1 MKMKFKK
8 DRFLVLFFVFLGAT
22 LLVLLSCLLLL
33 FRYQVEETENFKRSY
48 ESYVIAGEMR
58 QSSDD
63 LTKMVRLYVLTGDKK
78 YVDAYNEILTIR
90 NGVSLRPLDYD
101 LVYWDFVLDP
111 NKRPR
116 PYGPAISLQQL
127 MTLQGFSQKE
137 FSLLKESQLRS
148 NTLVEMEREAI
159 HAMQG
164 LYNNGSG
171 DYLIKGA
178 PNPELARRL
187 VSNQEYMEQK
197 AKIMEPLLTFSQEV
211 EQRTEGREKKLEH
224 LYFRAILWAIFFT
237 LFATTLMIVCLL
249 KSMRSLA
256 EAFKTNEDLLLNML
270 PATIAE
276 RFKQGEETIV
286 GEYQA
291 SVLFLHLSHFGGVFA
306 ADEISEVFD
315 GLNALTEKFGV
326 EKIQV
331 VGDSQVV
338 VAGIPVTVKDHEV
351 LLADFALALKKW
363 IKAFDKSAGLDLHL
377 RIGMTSG
384 TVIAG
389 VVGHKKFVYD
399 LWGDVVTLASALEV
413 TGVFGEIQI
422 SETMAR
428 TLDNLF
434 EVEER
439 GIVELPGLS
448 SMKTYFLK
456 KRRIEK
462 KSFL

>member
-1 MKMKFKK
+1 MKLKFKK
-8 DRFLVLFFVFLGAT
+8 DRFLVLFFIFLGVT
-22 LLVLLSCLLLL
+22 LLVLLSCLILL
-33 FRYQVEETENFKRSY
+33 FNYQVEETKNFKRSY
-48 ESYVIAGEMR
+48 ESFVIAGEIR

-78 YVDAYNEILTIR
+78 YLDFYNEILSIR

-101 LVYWDFVLDP
+101 QIYWDFVLDP

-127 MTLQGFSQKE
+127 MASQGFSEEE
-137 FSLLKESQLRS
+137 FALLKESQIRS
-148 NTLVEMEREAI
+148 NTLVEMEKEAI
-159 HAMQG
+159 YAVQG

-171 DYLIKGA
+171 DYSIIGT
-178 PNPELARRL
+178 PNLELARRL

-197 AKIMEPLLTFSQEV
+197 AKIMEPLLTFSGEV
-211 EQRTEGREKKLEH
+211 EERTQKREKELEH
-224 LYFRAILWAIFFT
+224 RYFSVILWSIFFT

-249 KSMRSLA
+249 KSLKSLA
-256 EAFKTNEDLLLNML
+256 DAFKTNEDLLLNML
-270 PATIAE
+270 PASVAE
-276 RFKQGEETIV
+276 RFKQGENTIV
-286 GEYQA
+286 DEYHA
-291 SVLFLHLSHFGGVFA
+291 SVLFLHLSHFGNAFA
-306 ADEISEVFD
+306 AEAIGKVFD
-315 GLNALTEKFGV
+315 QLDALTEKFGV

-331 VGDSQVV
+331 VGDSQVI
-338 VAGIPVTVKDHEV
+338 VAGVPITVKGHEV
-351 LLADFALALKKW
+351 LLADFALALKKQ
-363 IKAFDKSAGLDLHL
+363 IEAFNKESGFDLHL
-377 RIGMTSG
+377 RIGMTAG

-399 LWGDVVTLASALEV
+399 LWGDVVTLASALESS
-413 TGVFGEIQI
+413 GVFGEIQI
-422 SETMAR
+422 SETMAH

-439 GIVELPGLS
+439 GVVELSGIGAI
-448 SMKTYFLK
+448 KTYFLK

>member
-1 MKMKFKK
+1 MKLKFKK
-8 DRFLVLFFVFLGAT
+8 DRFLVLFFIFLGAT

-33 FRYQVEETENFKRSY
+33 FNYQKEENKNFKISY

-63 LTKMVRLYVLTGDKK
+63 LTKMVRLYVLTGNKK
-78 YVDAYNEILTIR
+78 YIDAYNEILSIR
-90 NGVSLRPLDYD
+90 NGVSLRPLNYD
-101 LVYWDFVLDP
+101 QIYWDLVLDP

-116 PYGPAISLQQL
+116 SYGPAISLQQE
-127 MTLQGFSQKE
+127 MRNQGFSEKE
-137 FSLLKESQLRS
+137 FSLLKESQTRS
-148 NTLVEMEREAI
+148 NTLVEMEEEAI

-171 DYLIKGA
+171 DYVIKGV
-178 PNPELARRL
+178 PNLELARRL

-197 AKIMEPLLTFSQEV
+197 AKIMEPLLTFGKEVQERTQKREIEL
-211 EQRTEGREKKLEH
+211 EQQ
-224 LYFRAILWAIFFT
+224 YFRIILWCVFFT
-237 LFATTLMIVCLL
+237 AFATVLMIVCLF

-270 PATIAE
+270 PAKVAE

-286 GEYQA
+286 DEYHA
-291 SVLFLHLSHFGGVFA
+291 SVLFVHISHFGNTSN
-306 ADEISEVFD
+306 ADVISKVFD
-315 GLNALTEKFGV
+315 QLDALTVKFGV

-338 VAGIPVTVKDHEV
+338 VAGVPEV
-351 LLADFALALKKW
+351 LKGHEILLANFALALKKQ
-363 IKAFDKSAGLDLHL
+363 IEDFNKISGLDLHV
-377 RIGMTSG
+377 RMGMTSG

-389 VVGHKKFVYD
+389 VVGRKKFVYD
-399 LWGDVVTLASALEV
+399 LWGDVVTLASALES
-413 TGVFGEIQI
+413 TGVLGEIQI
-422 SETMAR
+422 SEVMAHS
-428 TLDNLF
+428 LDNLF

-439 GIVELPGLS
+439 GMVELTGLGV
-448 SMKTYFLK
+448 MRTYFLK